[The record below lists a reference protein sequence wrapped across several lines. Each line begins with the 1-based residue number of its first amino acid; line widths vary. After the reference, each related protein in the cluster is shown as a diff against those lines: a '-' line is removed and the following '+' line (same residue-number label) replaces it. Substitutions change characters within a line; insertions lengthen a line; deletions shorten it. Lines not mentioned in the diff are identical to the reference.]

1 MDIQSLNHL
10 PVSNG
15 QTTVPSASPSPRRAS
30 AAPPAAT
37 SAVDAPHS
45 ADLGKA
51 VDAIN
56 QKLEES
62 GQSLRFSLD
71 HETGKTVV
79 RVVDAQTNEV
89 IRQIPNDVALA
100 ISRSLERM
108 QGLLVKQHA

>member
-1 MDIQSLNHL
+1 
-10 PVSNG
+10 
-15 QTTVPSASPSPRRAS
+15 VPRASPGPRPAS
-30 AAPPAAT
+30 SSPPAAT
-37 SAVDAPHS
+37 SAAGAPHS

-56 QKLEES
+56 QKLQES

-71 HETGKTVV
+71 QETGKTVV

-108 QGLLVKQHA
+108 QGLLLKQQA